1 MNNLATILI
10 TITLL
15 TGGTETVYFDVP
27 VHEVVQQKELNVE
40 YQIAEKDI
48 NMLAK
53 TIWNEAR
60 GIKSDMEKAAI
71 AWCILNRVDSTDW
84 EFRNMNTI
92 EEVLTAPGQIEGYKE
107 DNPLDNHLVE
117 LAEPMHYSER
127 YRRWSMADLPMLPET
142 LDQVVIEQSKEQFE
156 VIDALLARKDVESV
170 VIATDAGREG
180 ELVARWILKMAGF
193 EGKAERLW
201 ISSQLPSSPA
211 LSI

>member
-1 MNNLATILI
+1 MNNLATVLI
-10 TITLL
+10 TISLL
-15 TGGTETVYFDVP
+15 TGGTETAHFDVP
-27 VHEVVQQKELNVE
+27 VHEAVQQKELDVE

-107 DNPLDNHLVE
+107 DNPLDDHLVK
-117 LAEPMHYSER
+117 LAEDVLI
-127 YRRWSMADLPMLPET
+127 RWNMEKDGVVDVGRVLPKDYYFWWGDGKHNHFRKQLEDQEFWDWSWDNPYEEDLN
-142 LDQVVIEQSKEQFE
+142 
-156 VIDALLARKDVESV
+156 
-170 VIATDAGREG
+170 G
-180 ELVARWILKMAGF
+180 
-193 EGKAERLW
+193 
-201 ISSQLPSSPA
+201 
-211 LSI
+211 

>member
-1 MNNLATILI
+1 MKNNTVGVTEITPVETKVTKFMKQESYKFRSMNLNNLATILI

-27 VHEVVQQKELNVE
+27 VHEAVQQKELNVE

-71 AWCILNRVDSTDW
+71 AWCVLNRVDSTDW

-107 DNPLDNHLVE
+107 DNPLDDHLVE
-117 LAEPMHYSER
+117 LAEDVLI
-127 YRRWSMADLPMLPET
+127 RWNMEKDGVVDVGRVLPKDYYFWWGDGKHNYFRKQLE
-142 LDQVVIEQSKEQFE
+142 DQVFWDWSW
-156 VIDALLARKDVESV
+156 D
-170 VIATDAGREG
+170 
-180 ELVARWILKMAGF
+180 
-193 EGKAERLW
+193 
-201 ISSQLPSSPA
+201 SPYEED
-211 LSI
+211 LNG

>member
-1 MNNLATILI
+1 MIMNNFATILI

-71 AWCILNRVDSTDW
+71 AWCVLNRVDSTDW

-107 DNPLDNHLVE
+107 DNPLDDHLVE
-117 LAEPMHYSER
+117 LAEDVLI
-127 YRRWSMADLPMLPET
+127 RWNMEKDGVVDVGRVLPKDYYFWWGDGKHNHFRKQLE
-142 LDQVVIEQSKEQFE
+142 DQVFWDWSW
-156 VIDALLARKDVESV
+156 D
-170 VIATDAGREG
+170 
-180 ELVARWILKMAGF
+180 
-193 EGKAERLW
+193 
-201 ISSQLPSSPA
+201 SPYEED
-211 LSI
+211 LNG